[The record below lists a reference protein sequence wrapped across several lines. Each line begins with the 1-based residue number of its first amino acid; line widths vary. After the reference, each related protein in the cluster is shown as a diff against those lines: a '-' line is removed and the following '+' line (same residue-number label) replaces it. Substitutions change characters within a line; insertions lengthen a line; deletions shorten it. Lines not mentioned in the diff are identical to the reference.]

1 MTREKLDLSRLVL
14 ALCLVLALLVSIFF
28 IAPYAS
34 RPDVHERDLSSI
46 DAKIETVLKLT
57 ATSTVASAGISA
69 IPGDTA
75 TPIADKLA
83 DFSEYFLVILC
94 VLYME
99 KYLLTIVGAG
109 VFRILIPIACVL
121 AGVSLFWNPKSLRR
135 LAARLVFI
143 GLALVIVIPASV
155 RTSDMIYDVYRSS
168 IDETITSA
176 QELSE
181 ETLSLTEAESDKGL
195 LEKVLEGL
203 SETLDSLL
211 NKAAKILNRF
221 IESIAVMIVTSCLIP
236 LLVLVFFLW
245 VVKYVTGIDAY
256 DRLRRYRAG
265 RRDEEKDMR

>member
-1 MTREKLDLSRLVL
+1 MEVRLKKWIIV
-14 ALCLVLALLVSIFF
+14 AALLLVAVISLLP
-28 IAPYAS
+28 IA
-34 RPDVHERDLSSI
+34 DKLSAPATHAKTIASI
-46 DAKIETVLKLT
+46 DEKISKVLTLT
-57 ATSTVASAGISA
+57 ASATIASAGISA
-69 IPGDTA
+69 IPDDTA
-75 TPIADKLA
+75 TPISEKLA

-155 RTSDMIYDVYRSS
+155 RTSDMIYDVYKSS